1 MTYLKTTVMTVICCE
16 KYDIV
21 ITNAIV
27 TSHIAKDKVSV
38 LVSHTSSNFSFGLQL
53 ITWNFSTSW
62 QKNCQIEIK
71 KTVTQ
76 YRSFLPI
83 ATCAVSTAWFMVRAH
98 M

>member
-1 MTYLKTTVMTVICCE
+1 MAINLYIYYIFKDQPHCE
-16 KYDIV
+16 KYEIV
-21 ITNAIV
+21 KTNAIV

-71 KTVTQ
+71 NSDAGQQILLTYSYMCCQ
-76 YRSFLPI
+76 YSL
-83 ATCAVSTAWFMVRAH
+83 VH
-98 M
+98 G